1 MRHTPIN
8 FNMGCIETIYVHLHL
23 FLHCGLT
30 LTWDVLKRKQRKRRS
45 KKTAIN
51 FNMGCIETCAYE
63 NVLFRALKIN
73 FNMRCIETIDS

>member
-1 MRHTPIN
+1 M
-8 FNMGCIETIYVHLHL
+8 
-23 FLHCGLT
+23 
-30 LTWDVLKRKQRKRRS
+30 
-45 KKTAIN
+45 IN